1 MDATMT
7 GLDISP
13 IQEIIMTEQDD
24 KPTTIN
30 LGKYADSDFVTK
42 SELCRAFKCSAR
54 TIQRMVERFE
64 VPPPMTL
71 AGRKVWIV
79 GKVRAWLT
87 ETADRKE
94 AEALKEA
101 KRLGAFQ

>member
-1 MDATMT
+1 MDTTMT

-13 IQEIIMTEQDD
+13 TPEIIMTEQEAI
-24 KPTTIN
+24 PITIN
-30 LGKYADSDFVTK
+30 LGKYADGDLVTK
-42 SELCRAFKCSAR
+42 SELCRAFNCSDR

-79 GKVRAWLT
+79 GKVRAWLV

-94 AEALKEA
+94 AEALREA
-101 KRLGAFQ
+101 KRLRVFQ

>member
-1 MDATMT
+1 MT
-7 GLDISP
+7 DLDISLT
-13 IQEIIMTEQDD
+13 QGIIMTEKEG

-30 LGKYADSDFVTK
+30 LGKYADGDLVTK
-42 SELCRAFKCSAR
+42 SELCRAFNCSDR

-87 ETADRKE
+87 EVADRKE
-94 AEALKEA
+94 AEAMREARRLKV
-101 KRLGAFQ
+101 F